1 MKIAPIG
8 KNTKV
13 YKNGL
18 KRAGKSGFFWR
29 KCPFLERNGM
39 YFFPLSPGENEMEN
53 NNPKKCNAH
62 TQSARKHT
70 YALWAI
76 LKILQQMHSGSNR
89 GCLPF
94 CFIEIGATGAL
105 ARHREFCD
113 SDVIVIM

>member
-13 YKNGL
+13 HKNGL
-18 KRAGKSGFFWR
+18 KRAGKSGFF
-29 KCPFLERNGM
+29 LEEM
-39 YFFPLSPGENEMEN
+39 SFFGAEWNVFFSSLSPGENEMEN

-76 LKILQQMHSGSNR
+76 LKILQV
-89 GCLPF
+89 
-94 CFIEIGATGAL
+94 
-105 ARHREFCD
+105 
-113 SDVIVIM
+113 DV

>member
-1 MKIAPIG
+1 MECI
-8 KNTKV
+8 
-13 YKNGL
+13 
-18 KRAGKSGFFWR
+18 
-29 KCPFLERNGM
+29 
-39 YFFPLSPGENEMEN
+39 FFPLSPGENEMEN

-94 CFIEIGATGAL
+94 CFIVLKTTKNSLFLTGLLMKFMPIAL
-105 ARHREFCD
+105 HGIPHLSYLMNPLNLIE
-113 SDVIVIM
+113 